1 MNRFGKRR
9 KSGKQGVPGRLD
21 EVRSRGRQE
30 YRDLLRPEVV
40 NTVAGLSLIARIAVE
55 GYTSGLNRSL
65 SVGHGLEF
73 SQYRGYEP
81 GDDLRLLDW
90 KMLARSGR
98 YYIKQSEIESL
109 VSIKFIVDASASMLH
124 REDRLSKL
132 EYARLL
138 VAALA
143 YLAWK
148 QGDAV
153 GLFALNESDFVSL
166 FSGTDKKHYKRLL
179 LELLKVDGSGKWP
192 NPSQASRLIP
202 NRGSRELVF
211 FLTDMYEREAE
222 LSEFLREIKSPR
234 NEVVVLQI
242 AGRSELE
249 FDYGKQV
256 TFEDLETGAKVK
268 VDARK
273 ARGAYLEQMDERLGN
288 IRQQLLSQGIFY
300 HMFRMDEP
308 LGEALQ
314 FYLKQRN
321 RMN

>member
-1 MNRFGKRR
+1 MGRFGKWKRAE
-9 KSGKQGVPGRLD
+9 KQGVPGRSEKL
-21 EVRSRGRQE
+21 RPRGRQQ
-30 YRDLLRPEVV
+30 YHDLLRPEVV
-40 NTVAGLSLIARIAVE
+40 NTVSGLSLIARIAVE

-109 VSIKFIVDASASMLH
+109 VGIKFIVDASASMLH

-153 GLFALNESDFVSL
+153 GLFALNESEVVSL
-166 FSGTDKKHYKRLL
+166 FSGTDKKHYNRLL
-179 LELLKVDGSGKWP
+179 LELLKIDGSGKWP
-192 NPSQASRLIP
+192 EPARATRMIP

-211 FLTDMYEREAE
+211 FVTDMYEREAE
-222 LSEFLREIKSPR
+222 LTGFLREIKSPR
-234 NEVVVLQI
+234 NEVVVLHI

-273 ARGAYLEQMDERLGN
+273 ARSAYLEQMEERLGK
-288 IRQQLLSQGIFY
+288 IRQELLSHGIFY
-300 HMFRMDEP
+300 HLFRMDEP

-314 FYLKQRN
+314 YYLKQRN

>member
-1 MNRFGKRR
+1 MSRFGKRG
-9 KSGKQGVPGRLD
+9 KTEKQGGPDRL
-21 EVRSRGRQE
+21 RPRGRQK
-30 YRDLLRPEVV
+30 YNDLLRPEVV

-65 SVGHGLEF
+65 SIGHGLEF

-109 VSIKFIVDASASMLH
+109 VGVKFIVDASASMLH
-124 REDRLSKL
+124 REDGLSKL

-153 GLFALNESDFVSL
+153 GLFALNESDVVSL
-166 FSGTDKKHYKRLL
+166 FSGTDKKHYNRLL

-192 NPSQASRLIP
+192 DPSRASRMIP
-202 NRGSRELVF
+202 DRGSRELVF

-222 LSEFLREIKSPR
+222 LSGFLREIKSPR
-234 NEVVVLQI
+234 NEVVVLHI

-273 ARGAYLEQMDERLGN
+273 ARSAYLEQMEERLDA

-300 HMFRMDEP
+300 HLFRMDEP

-314 FYLKQRN
+314 YYLKQRN